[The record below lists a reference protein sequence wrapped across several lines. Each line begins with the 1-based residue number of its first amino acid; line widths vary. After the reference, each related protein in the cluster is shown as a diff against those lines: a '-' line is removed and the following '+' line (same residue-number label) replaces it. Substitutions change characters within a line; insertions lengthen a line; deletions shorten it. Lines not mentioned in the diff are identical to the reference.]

1 MGTRPSRG
9 VHGRPAFAVGGA
21 ALALEVAVLR
31 GRLLAAMDQVS
42 AQIQAQGSPAIR
54 RFRQVHG
61 AAPLANLAQRVLL
74 VWALL
79 QLSL

>member
-1 MGTRPSRG
+1 M
-9 VHGRPAFAVGGA
+9 
-21 ALALEVAVLR
+21 LR
-31 GRLLAAMDQVS
+31 GKLLAAMDQVS

-61 AAPLANLAQRVLL
+61 AALLANLAQLVLL

-79 QLSL
+79 QFSL

>member
-1 MGTRPSRG
+1 MAPR
-9 VHGRPAFAVGGA
+9 
-21 ALALEVAVLR
+21 VAVLR

-42 AQIQAQGSPAIR
+42 AQIQARGSPAIR

-61 AAPLANLAQRVLL
+61 AALLANLAQLVLL

-79 QLSL
+79 QFSL